1 MNAYRTVI
9 MLMVPLLLAGCATR
23 SVSRTAA
30 LDLDRK
36 LGQSQVATRYPEE
49 YQSFNAAL
57 ASAERFTRRGEE
69 MQAEHNY
76 RLAVLKGRLLESR
89 ATERSPGDVNGS
101 SGRQNS
107 AQMDSLSLPL
117 DRNDDRSA
125 VAGAA
130 TDSPTAG
137 QQGELPPDIVPV
149 PLPEVQV
156 APGSE
161 TQPGSPLP
169 AAASEVPPE
178 VLPSQQAEQQ
188 AGQPSLPELPGG
200 MLPTADRRRFIGTR
214 GYYTVKKG
222 ESLRRVG
229 ARLGVDWRRLAKINN
244 LDPRDQLTPGQVIAF
259 DNRKIVPSA
268 LKDGIVVNIA
278 DRTLYLL
285 SNGEVRHAY
294 PVAVGKPPKPDE
306 DENWGT
312 PTGRFIIT
320 TKTRDPVWK
329 VPQSIQDEMEQNGKE
344 PIKEVL
350 PGKDNPLGKYAMKT
364 SLSGIVIHST
374 NAPSSV
380 YSFASHG
387 CIRVMP
393 EHMEKLFPAVE
404 VRTPGII
411 VYQPVKLAVSPD
423 GRVFLEVNRDV
434 YDRYKGNLENEVRKL
449 VARRKVEG
457 KVDWNKVAAL
467 LKKKSGIPEDVTM
480 LPVEAAIRKPAV
492 AGKQK
497 TVSYTQD
504 RDSNSL
510 P

>member
-1 MNAYRTVI
+1 MMAVA
-9 MLMVPLLLAGCATR
+9 LLFAGCAAS
-23 SVSRTAA
+23 SVSRMTA
-30 LDLDRK
+30 LDLERK
-36 LGQSQVATRYPEE
+36 LGQSQARTRYPEE
-49 YQSFNAAL
+49 YQSFNATL
-57 ASAERFTRRGEE
+57 ATAERLSRRGEE
-69 MQAEHNY
+69 MQAEYLY
-76 RLAVLKGRLLESR
+76 RLALLKGSLLESR
-89 ATERSPGDVNGS
+89 TGEHSSDAVNGLS
-101 SGRQNS
+101 SRQKT
-107 AQMDSLSLPL
+107 AQAEPLPDL
-117 DRNDDRSA
+117 RNRNDDRPTHPGGAVESPSA
-125 VAGAA
+125 DQQA
-130 TDSPTAG
+130 DPSPG
-137 QQGELPPDIVPV
+137 IIPL

-156 APGSE
+156 APSPE
-161 TQPGSPLP
+161 TNLDSPPPPAVPKALPEALPQQQP
-169 AAASEVPPE
+169 
-178 VLPSQQAEQQ
+178 EQQ
-188 AGQPSLPELPGG
+188 AGPPSPPELPGDVF
-200 MLPTADRRRFIGTR
+200 PTADRRRFIGTR
-214 GYYTVKKG
+214 GYYTAKKG

-244 LDPRDQLTPGQVIAF
+244 LDPKEQLKPGQVIAY

-268 LKDGIVVNIA
+268 LNDGIVINIA

-285 SNGEVRHAY
+285 SNGEVRSAY
-294 PVAVGKPPKPDE
+294 PVAVGKPPRPDE

-320 TKTRDPVWK
+320 TKSRDPVWK

-344 PIKEVL
+344 PVKEVP

-374 NAPSSV
+374 NMPSSV

-404 VRTPGII
+404 LRTPGII

-449 VARRKVEG
+449 VARRNVEG
-457 KVDWNKVAAL
+457 KVDWSKVVAL
-467 LKKKSGIPEDVTM
+467 LKKKSGIPEEITKH
-480 LPVEAAIRKPAV
+480 PVEAALRKPDV
-492 AGKQK
+492 AGKQES
-497 TVSYTQD
+497 VSFSQD
-504 RDSNSL
+504 RASISL